1 MTEKENN
8 LDKLSKNYRAL
19 DLEGKNTLLR
29 IGEKV
34 LTVNDFVNQEIS
46 SSINEKD
53 KLKIEDVNLTI

>member
-53 KLKIEDVNLTI
+53 KLKIEDVNITI